1 HSQGPLHRR
10 LVGRL
15 RAPHHDRRE
24 DPRRPHPQSGAI
36 PDRPIDRHASRRD
49 SRGAAHL
56 RQGQLNAGNEIAMK
70 KLVLAVATATLLA
83 GCQTIPVT
91 SSNPNAELSR
101 TGKPALVSFGLQNT
115 DFEYAANKA
124 VQEFLESP
132 FSKKPGGGRWGVP
145 MGEGVNDTT
154 FRIDTASMTSRMKIA
169 MTKTGQFIFTGATGR
184 ERTDFVADSR
194 QLSKSRLFDK
204 KTVARS
210 GTVIAPDLEMAGSI
224 RQRTVI

>member
-1 HSQGPLHRR
+1 
-10 LVGRL
+10 
-15 RAPHHDRRE
+15 
-24 DPRRPHPQSGAI
+24 
-36 PDRPIDRHASRRD
+36 
-49 SRGAAHL
+49 
-56 RQGQLNAGNEIAMK
+56 MK
-70 KLVLAVATATLLA
+70 KPILILGITAALA

-101 TGKPALVSFGLQNT
+101 TGQPALVSFGLQST
-115 DFEYAANKA
+115 DFEYAASKA

-132 FSKKPGGGRWGVP
+132 FSKKPGGGRWVVQ
-145 MGEGVNDTT
+145 MGEVVNDTT

-194 QLSKSRLFDK
+194 QLSKSRLFDQ

-210 GTVIAPDLEMAGSI
+210 GTVIAPDLEMAGAI
-224 RQRTVI
+224 RQRTVVDADRTRQQLEYEFDFRVVERDTGLEIFQSFIPIEKVGSNKSFAW